1 MDLPEHTMCAAV
13 HVFACGVLGCNLTFV
28 LKINMIPPLCVATW
42 PTKTDLARG
51 WPDELSRRFE
61 DWRRKRVKG
70 DPFWRVEKRMCAV
83 KIHIILYLFAKT
95 SVAWC
100 GFREVI

>member
-13 HVFACGVLGCNLTFV
+13 HVFACGVLGGNLTFV
-28 LKINMIPPLCVATW
+28 LKINMVPPLCVATW

-61 DWRRKRVKG
+61 ETCERRSLLEGGKKDVCG
-70 DPFWRVEKRMCAV
+70 Q
-83 KIHIILYLFAKT
+83 IHIILHLFAKT